1 MVHRADGTS
10 KSTHFMFAL
19 ALWQIIIAALAIVVA
34 VNFDLRNGGR
44 SCAFPVSHR
53 HQIYTL
59 TGGKVQAIEG
69 INRCKSYNDFSTG
82 RLKSSVA

>member
-19 ALWQIIIAALAIVVA
+19 ALWQIIIAALAIVIA
-34 VNFDLRNGGR
+34 VNFDLRNGGC

-53 HQIYTL
+53 HRIDTL
-59 TGGKVQAIEG
+59 TGGNV
-69 INRCKSYNDFSTG
+69 
-82 RLKSSVA
+82 